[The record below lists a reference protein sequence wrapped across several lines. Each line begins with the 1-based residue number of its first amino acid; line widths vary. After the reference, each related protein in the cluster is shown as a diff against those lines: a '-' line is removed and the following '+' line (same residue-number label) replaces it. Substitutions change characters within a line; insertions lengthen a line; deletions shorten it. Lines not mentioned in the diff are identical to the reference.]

1 MFKFGALGLAAALV
15 VSTAASAGTITLDL
29 SGRDSGSYSS
39 LSHSKTFSQTVGG
52 ETVKVKATAWTATPT
67 YNYLGAVTGYTISD
81 ARIGA
86 YAQGLGVSTD
96 RNDSHTIDNSGS
108 VDFIIF
114 QFDQVVQAISG
125 TFAPFADSDAAAAVG
140 QFAGN
145 AFTASLGL
153 DGGSYSALTVL
164 FGSIL
169 SIDNAA
175 WPNPRKIN
183 PEDEQGNL
191 LLVGAQFFQNGYLSL
206 TDAFK
211 FDDLKIKTV
220 TAPVPVPEPADF
232 GLFALGVAGL
242 LIGRQGA
249 KRAARS
255 RNG

>member
-29 SGRDSGSYSS
+29 SGHDSSNYSS
-39 LSHSKTFSQTVGG
+39 LSHSKTFSQTIGG
-52 ETVKVKATAWTATPT
+52 ETVNVKATAWTATPT
-67 YNYLGAVTGYTISD
+67 YNIWTGQVTGYTISD
-81 ARIGA
+81 ARLGA
-86 YAQGLGVSTD
+86 YSQGLGVSTD

-153 DGGSYSALTVL
+153 DGGNYSALTAL

-175 WPNPRKIN
+175 WPNPRKLN
-183 PEDEQGNL
+183 PGDEQGNL

-211 FDDLKIKTV
+211 FDDLRIKTV
-220 TAPVPVPEPADF
+220 AAPVPEPADF
-232 GLFALGVAGL
+232 GLFALGIAGL
-242 LIGRQGA
+242 LIGRHGA
-249 KRAARS
+249 ARAAR
-255 RNG
+255 RR

>member
-1 MFKFGALGLAAALV
+1 MVKFGALGLAVALV

-29 SGRDSGSYSS
+29 SGHDSANYSS
-39 LSHSKTFSQTVGG
+39 LGHSKTFTQTVGG
-52 ETVKVKATAWTATPT
+52 ETVNVKATAWTATPT
-67 YNYLGAVTGYTISD
+67 YNIWTGQVTGYTISD

-86 YAQGLGVSTD
+86 YGQGLGVSTD
-96 RNDSHTIDNSGS
+96 RSDSHTIDNGGS

-153 DGGSYSALTVL
+153 DGGSYSALTAL

-175 WPNPRKIN
+175 WPNPRKLN
-183 PEDEQGNL
+183 PYSEQGNL

-211 FDDLKIKTV
+211 FDDLRIKTV
-220 TAPVPVPEPADF
+220 AAPVPEPADF
-232 GLFALGVAGL
+232 GLFGLGVAGL
-242 LIGRQGA
+242 LIGRYGA
-249 KRAARS
+249 KRAAR
-255 RNG
+255 RR

>member
-1 MFKFGALGLAAALV
+1 MLKFGALGLAAALV
-15 VSTAASAGTITLDL
+15 VSTAASAGTITFDL
-29 SGRDSGSYSS
+29 SGNSGGYSS
-39 LSHSKTFSQTVGG
+39 LGHSKTFSRTVGG
-52 ETVKVKATAWTATPT
+52 ETVNVKATAWTATPS
-67 YNYLGAVTGYTISD
+67 YNWAGNVTGYTISD

-86 YAQGLGVSTD
+86 YGQGLGVSTN
-96 RNDSHTIDNSGS
+96 RSDSHTVDNYES

-114 QFDQVVQAISG
+114 QFDQIVEAVSG

-153 DGGSYSALTVL
+153 DGASYSALTAL

-175 WPNPRKIN
+175 WPNPRELN
-183 PEDEQGNL
+183 TAHEQGNL
-191 LLVGAQFFQNGYLSL
+191 LLVGAQFFQNKYLSL

-211 FDDLKIKTV
+211 FDNLKIKTV
-220 TAPVPVPEPADF
+220 AAPVPEPADF

-242 LIGRQGA
+242 LIGRHGA
-249 KRAARS
+249 KRAAGR
-255 RNG
+255 RR